1 MGETMGGRG
10 LERLTAVIA
19 DAEALAG
26 KRLLTEPELAAS
38 LEDIYQGFFAADFA
52 DYDLD
57 EVRRQAPDL
66 IARNFGAYLSL
77 RDAIAGWHAQGLM
90 GRRVQ
95 IAMRNVFRAA
105 RYASDL
111 LGEILLDH
119 PRLGRKEKTL
129 SAFAGPDNYTQK
141 NPALGSGPV
150 ELMPGD
156 VLLQRG
162 RVHNSAAIARV
173 GDVDSQFSHVSIV
186 APDGEGKLVMVEA
199 LIEEGSI
206 VSSLDDALA
215 HGIGR
220 AVLLRCRDRDLAERS
235 SRMIREAIVRTAAPA
250 GTRILY
256 DFTMEVGG
264 YQELY
269 CAKLVRLAYSM
280 GSTGDLQLPTF
291 ATHLDMK
298 NRDFVDRIGVTAT
311 RTFAPGDME
320 LEPGFDIVAEWHDYR
335 VSSELR
341 LKDMIMLK
349 LFEWMESHDY
359 RFRPTLF
366 ARFIGRF
373 GAATAHWPRFL
384 QGLAKRV
391 AGKVP
396 PNMGAEAVTAVAML
410 HWTAEE
416 LYAELR
422 KLEDEAVRDTGRQL
436 HPRLVLG
443 HLERI
448 RTERGN
454 RIGYLVSAQ
463 G

>member
-1 MGETMGGRG
+1 MGETKGGRG
-10 LERLTAVIA
+10 LERLAAVIA
-19 DAEALAG
+19 DAVALAR
-26 KRLLTEPELAAS
+26 KQSLTEPELAAS
-38 LEDIYQGFFAADFA
+38 LEDIYQGFFEADFC
-52 DYDLD
+52 DYDLG
-57 EVRRQAPDL
+57 EVRRLASGL
-66 IARNFGAYLSL
+66 ITRNFEAYLSL
-77 RDAIAGWHAQGLM
+77 RDAIPGWRAEALM
-90 GRRVQ
+90 SRRVQ
-95 IAMRNVFRAA
+95 IAIRNVFRAA
-105 RYASDL
+105 RYARDL
-111 LGEILLDH
+111 LGEILLEH
-119 PRLGRKEKTL
+119 PRLGRKENTL
-129 SAFAGPDNYTQK
+129 SAFAGPEIFTQK
-141 NPALGSGPV
+141 PPALGPGPV

-173 GDVDSQFSHVSIV
+173 GDVDSQFSHISIL
-186 APDGEGKLVMVEA
+186 APDDDGKLVMVEA

-206 VSSLDDALA
+206 VTSLDAALA

-220 AVLLRCRDRDLAERS
+220 AILFRCRDRELAERS
-235 SRMIREAIVRTAAPA
+235 SRMIREAIVSTAASPE
-250 GTRILY
+250 TRILY

-264 YQELY
+264 YRELY

-291 ATHLDMK
+291 ATRLDMK
-298 NRDFVDRIGVTAT
+298 NRDFVARIGVTAT
-311 RTFAPGDME
+311 QTFAPGDME

-373 GAATAHWPRFL
+373 GAATAHWPRFM

-396 PNMGAEAVTAVAML
+396 PNMGAEAVTAIAML

-422 KLEDEAVRDTGRQL
+422 KLEDKSVRDTGRQL

-443 HLERI
+443 HLERM
-448 RTERGN
+448 RAERGH
-454 RIGYLVSAQ
+454 RIGYLVTRQ

>member
-19 DAEALAG
+19 DAEALAR
-26 KRLLTEPELAAS
+26 KHSLTEPELAAS
-38 LEDIYQGFFAADFA
+38 LEDIYLNFFEADFS
-52 DYDLD
+52 DYDLGD
-57 EVRRQAPDL
+57 VRRLAPDL
-66 IARNFGAYLSL
+66 IARNFDAYLSL
-77 RDAIAGWHAQGLM
+77 RDAIAGWHAEGLM
-90 GRRVQ
+90 SRRVQ
-95 IAMRNVFRAA
+95 IAIRNVFRAA
-105 RYASDL
+105 RYARDL
-111 LGEILLDH
+111 LGEIQLGH
-119 PRLGRKEKTL
+119 PRLARKENTH
-129 SAFAGPDNYTQK
+129 SAFAGPEIYTQRH
-141 NPALGSGPV
+141 PALGPGPI
-150 ELMPGD
+150 ELRPGD
-156 VLLQRG
+156 ILLQRG
-162 RVHNSAAIARV
+162 RVHNSAAIARI

-186 APDGEGKLVMVEA
+186 APDDDGNLVMVEA

-206 VSSLDDALA
+206 VTSLDVALA

-220 AVLLRCRDRDLAERS
+220 AILFRCRDRELAERS

-291 ATHLDMK
+291 ATRLDMK

-311 RTFAPGDME
+311 HTFAPGDME

-359 RFRPTLF
+359 RFQPTLF

-373 GAATAHWPRFL
+373 GAATAHWPAFL
-384 QGLAKRV
+384 QRLAKRI

-396 PNMGAEAVTAVAML
+396 PNMGAAAVTAVAML

-422 KLEDEAVRDTGRQL
+422 KLEDAAVRDSGRQL

-443 HLERI
+443 HLERM
-448 RTERGN
+448 RTERGH
-454 RIGYLVSAQ
+454 RVGYLTSRH